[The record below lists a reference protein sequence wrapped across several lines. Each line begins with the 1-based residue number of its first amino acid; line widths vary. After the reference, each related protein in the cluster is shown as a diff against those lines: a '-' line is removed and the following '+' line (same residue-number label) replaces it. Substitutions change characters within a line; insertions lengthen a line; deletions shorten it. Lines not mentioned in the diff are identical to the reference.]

1 MVSAVRSKRPS
12 FYGEYDV
19 VASVARGGTS
29 RVMMAAHIPTGTRV
43 ALKVLVPEF
52 AKHDEL
58 AARLHG
64 ELELV
69 ARASHPG
76 LVDIYGAE
84 HAADGTPFLVMEYL
98 EGQTL
103 GAISDHGPLAIET
116 IVAVVA
122 QAASALGALHA
133 AGVVHCDVKPENI
146 VVLQERVGRLPRVKV
161 IDFGVSR
168 TVEELAERT
177 DPDSTI
183 AGTPWCMAPEQ
194 WRGRP
199 EAASD
204 VYSLG
209 CLLYH
214 LLTGHAPFEGSLTE
228 LMMAHLEERP
238 SRPSWLASMPVALE
252 RLVLRMLAKDP
263 AHRPE
268 MTEVAADLIMLF
280 DALTTDF
287 AEGTVD
293 IPAPRFS

>member
-1 MVSAVRSKRPS
+1 MVSAARSKRPS

-19 VASVARGGTS
+19 VAPVARGGTS
-29 RVMMAAHIPTGTRV
+29 RVMMAAHVETGARV

-52 AKHDEL
+52 ARHDEL

-98 EGQTL
+98 EGLTL
-103 GAISDHGPLAIET
+103 GAMSDRGPLAIET
-116 IVAVVA
+116 VVAVVA
-122 QAASALGALHA
+122 QVASALGALHA
-133 AGVVHCDVKPENI
+133 AGVVHCDVKPDNI
-146 VVLQERVGRLPRVKV
+146 VVLQERVGRMPRVKV

-168 TVEELAERT
+168 TVEELAERA
-177 DPDSTI
+177 DPDSSI

-214 LLTGHAPFEGSLTE
+214 LLTGHAPFEGSLPE
-228 LMMAHLEERP
+228 LMTAHLEERP
-238 SRPSWLASMPVALE
+238 PRPSWLASMPVALE
-252 RLVLRMLAKDP
+252 RLVLRMLAKEP

-268 MTEVAADLIMLF
+268 MTEVAAELIVLF
-280 DALTTDF
+280 DALTMEF

-293 IPAPRFS
+293 IPAPRFD